1 MLILA
6 ATKLVDLNGA
16 CDRAGVPRARIHALR
31 HTFGLRETHQIP
43 PNDIAEE
50 ERQKKGSRKEPDFL

>member
-1 MLILA
+1 
-6 ATKLVDLNGA
+6 
-16 CDRAGVPRARIHALR
+16 LR